1 MDTVTCGDVSGT
13 ALPRSLVCGAE
24 TLGVVASRDT
34 HTTPTTVRFQAREIQ
49 ATWKSLTDLLKVN
62 DERAKVHGTSSALP
76 GFIYTNMPETAL
88 RYIQEYCAF
97 VQVGNVQSVPSH
109 GRPPEFSEDF
119 RETSVALSQTIY
131 WANYLFLMRG
141 GPVPRTIAEL
151 ETEFRQKLPVG
162 DIISILSHIEF
173 IFHHS
178 KPIQLFSRSV
188 L

>member
-1 MDTVTCGDVSGT
+1 MDMVTCGDVSGT
-13 ALPRSLVCGAE
+13 TLPCSLVCRAE
-24 TLGVVASRDT
+24 TLGIVASRDMY
-34 HTTPTTVRFQAREIQ
+34 TTPAMVRFQAREIQ

-62 DERAKVHGTSSALP
+62 DERAKVRGTSSALP
-76 GFIYTNMPETAL
+76 GFIYTHMPETAL
-88 RYIQEYCAF
+88 RYIQEYCDF
-97 VQVGNVQSVPSH
+97 VQAGNVQPAPPH
-109 GRPPEFSEDF
+109 GRPQEFSEDF

-141 GPVPRTIAEL
+141 GPVPRTIAKF

-173 IFHHS
+173 IFHRS
-178 KPIQLFSRSV
+178 KPIRLFSRSV